1 MCYNAV
7 MIIQRDS
14 YLQQL
19 ISAQGNGM
27 AKVIT
32 GIRRCGK
39 SFLLNNIFRNY
50 LSSQGYYG
58 DQVVYLSL
66 EDEYN
71 AKLLDPA
78 ELSKFLRERVAQ
90 GCKYILLDEIQKVSN
105 FEGVVNGLITIP
117 GVEVYITGSNSKFL
131 SSDIITE
138 FRGRGWE
145 IHVWPLSFAEICKS
159 VSGTPSAI
167 WDQYVVYGGLPQ
179 VVLTDGSEQ
188 KEQYLRLQASN
199 IYLNDIVD
207 RYKLRNESVLRA
219 LTNVVASN
227 IGCLTSPNKLAN
239 TFTSVTGEK
248 INWHTLSNYLS
259 YMEDAFMIEKAER
272 YDVKGRHYI
281 GSPVKYYFTDIG
293 VRNSLINYRQIEETH
308 IMENIVYNELRR
320 RGYQVD
326 VGVVETR
333 LRDGEKLRRNNLEI
347 DFVANKGS
355 QRYYIQS
362 ALDMPS
368 REKVEQEK
376 RSLVQVNDQ
385 FKKIIIT
392 HTLTGGG
399 RFRDDD
405 GIVTLGIFD
414 FLLDKRSLE
423 Y

>member
-1 MCYNAV
+1 M
-7 MIIQRDS
+7 
-14 YLQQL
+14 
-19 ISAQGNGM
+19 
-27 AKVIT
+27 
-32 GIRRCGK
+32 
-39 SFLLNNIFRNY
+39 
-50 LSSQGYYG
+50 
-58 DQVVYLSL
+58 
-66 EDEYN
+66 
-71 AKLLDPA
+71 
-78 ELSKFLRERVAQ
+78 
-90 GCKYILLDEIQKVSN
+90 SN

-392 HTLTGGG
+392 RTLTGGG

>member
-1 MCYNAV
+1 
-7 MIIQRDS
+7 MIIQRDG

-90 GCKYILLDEIQKVSN
+90 GCKYILLDEIQKVDG
-105 FEGVVNGLITIP
+105 FENVINGLITIP

-145 IHVWPLSFAEICKS
+145 IHVWPLSFAEI
-159 VSGTPSAI
+159 SGAFNDNPSAI
-167 WDQYVVYGGLPQ
+167 WDQYIVYGGLPQ
-179 VVLTDGSEQ
+179 VVLTDESEK
-188 KEQYLRLQASN
+188 KEQYLRMQASN
-199 IYLNDIVD
+199 VYLNDLVD
-207 RYKLRNESVLRA
+207 RYNLRSESVLRA

-227 IGCLTSPNKLAN
+227 IGCLTSSNKLAN
-239 TFTSVTGEK
+239 TFTSVTGEE
-248 INWHTLSNYLS
+248 INWRTLDKYLS
-259 YMEDAFMIEKAER
+259 YLEDAFLVERAER

-293 VRNSLINYRQIEETH
+293 VRNSLINYRQVEETH
-308 IMENIVYNELRR
+308 IMENIIYNELRR

-347 DFVANKGS
+347 DFVANKS
-355 QRYYIQS
+355 NQRYYIQS

-368 REKVEQEK
+368 PEKVEQER
-376 RSLVQVNDQ
+376 RSLMQINDQ

-392 HTLTGGG
+392 RTLTGGG
-399 RFRDDD
+399 RFRDDN

-414 FLLDKRSLE
+414 FLLDDQSLN

>member
-1 MCYNAV
+1 

-27 AKVIT
+27 AKIIT

-50 LSSQGYYG
+50 LATQGYYG
-58 DQVVYLSL
+58 DQIVYLSL

-71 AKLLDPA
+71 SKLLDPTSLN
-78 ELSKFLRERVAQ
+78 EFLRGRIAN
-90 GCKYILLDEIQKVSN
+90 GCKYILLDEIQKVAN
-105 FEGVVNGLITIP
+105 FESVINGLLTIP

-131 SSDIITE
+131 SSDIVTE

-145 IHVWPLSFAEICKS
+145 IHIWPLSLAEINNAFDDN
-159 VSGTPSAI
+159 PSAI
-167 WDQYVVYGGLPQ
+167 WDQYIMYGGLPQ
-179 VVLTDGSEQ
+179 VVLADSPEK
-188 KEQYLRLQASN
+188 KEQYLRIQAAN
-199 IYLNDIVD
+199 VYLNDIVD
-207 RYKLRNESVLRA
+207 RYDLRNESLLRT
-219 LTNVVASN
+219 LTQIVSSN

-239 TFTSVTGEK
+239 TFASVTGADV
-248 INWHTLSNYLS
+248 NWRTLNSYLG
-259 YMEDAFMIEKAER
+259 YLENAFMVERAER
-272 YDVKGRHYI
+272 YDIKGRHYI

-293 VRNSLINYRQIEETH
+293 VRNSLINYRQVEETH
-308 IMENIVYNELRR
+308 IMENIIYNELRR

-326 VGVVETR
+326 VGVVESR
-333 LRDGEKLRRNNLEI
+333 ERNGDKLRRNNLEI

-368 REKVEQEK
+368 AEKVEQEK
-376 RSLVQVNDQ
+376 RSLMRVNDQ
-385 FKKIIIT
+385 FKKFVIT
-392 HTLTGGG
+392 RTLTGGG

-405 GIVTLGIFD
+405 GIITLGIFD
-414 FLLDKRSLE
+414 FLLDDKSLD